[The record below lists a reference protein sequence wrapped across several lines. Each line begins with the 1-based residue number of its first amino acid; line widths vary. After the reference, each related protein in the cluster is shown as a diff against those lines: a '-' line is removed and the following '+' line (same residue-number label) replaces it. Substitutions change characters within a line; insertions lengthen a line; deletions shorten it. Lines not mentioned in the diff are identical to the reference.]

1 MAEDRHRAV
10 QHRSAAPGVEA
21 VTLSTDRSFP
31 RHAHDH
37 LGFGVVAFGAHRSW
51 SGIGA
56 VEAVPGD
63 CIMVNPGE
71 IHDGVAV
78 DGGPRGWRML
88 FLDPAV
94 PGRLLDGEAVDA
106 AEIVRPVARD
116 PALATLFAQA
126 FAGVTR
132 PCPDPLA
139 AEEGLVAAIA
149 ALLGRHGLRGFRAG
163 GTTPGV
169 GRALR
174 RIDDAP
180 EAPTSL
186 AELAAL
192 AGTSRFALLRG
203 FKREVGATPHAYLLQ
218 RRLRLARRLLA
229 GGTAPAEA
237 AAASG
242 FADQSH
248 LTRAFLRQFGV
259 SPGRYRAALR

>member
-1 MAEDRHRAV
+1 M
-10 QHRSAAPGVEA
+10 QHRSAVPGVEA

-37 LGFGVVAFGAHRSW
+37 LGFGVLAFGAHRSW

-56 VEAVPGD
+56 VEAAPGD

-78 DGGPRGWRML
+78 DGGLRGWRML
-88 FLDPAV
+88 YLDPGL
-94 PGRLLDGEAVDA
+94 PGRLLDGEAGDA
-106 AEIVRPVARD
+106 AETVRPAARD
-116 PALATLFAQA
+116 PALAALFAEA
-126 FAGVTR
+126 FAGVAER
-132 PCPDPLA
+132 RPDPLA
-139 AEEGLVAAIA
+139 AEAGLVAAA
-149 ALLGRHGLRGFRAG
+149 GALLGRHGLRGPRAG
-163 GTTPGV
+163 ATTPGV

-180 EAPTSL
+180 EVPASL

-229 GGTAPAEA
+229 AGTAPAEV

-259 SPGRYRAALR
+259 TPGRYRAALR